1 MQQEIKR
8 EQGWLYLSTR
18 LKQVADDDLA
28 TSIYIPP
35 SSTVQVKTNLSY
47 NLTSCENK
55 PPYSM

>member
-28 TSIYIPP
+28 TSIYFLNFP
-35 SSTVQVKTNLSY
+35 
-47 NLTSCENK
+47 LTSQRKTEQRK
-55 PPYSM
+55 A